1 MEVPAPSVALILFVL
16 AVAIVTAATALSVVA
31 WIGARQTRAARARR
45 ALHEKAATVAF
56 LFEDE
61 LMRDATPSARALL
74 DGAPGEGSDWAR
86 LSALLRHRFPGLD
99 EALAGLADSG
109 KVTLVATD
117 GTGDRLTAEWM
128 GQLARVALVPAS
140 GLSERSGRAVEEQ
153 TIAAMEAEIATLRG
167 VAENAPIAV
176 WKQDAEG
183 TVVWANNI
191 YFALAAELHG
201 PEAAQSWPPPRLFPA
216 LDAGLADRG
225 YAQAPVRTALRTDGG
240 EVVRW
245 FECLGYP
252 AGDQA
257 LCYATPIDDLVNAE
271 EALREFVQTLS
282 KTFAHLPIGLA
293 VFDRARRL
301 ALFNPALTDLT
312 GLEVEFL
319 AARPTLFAF
328 LDRLRDRRR
337 LPEPRDYA
345 SWRQRMADLE
355 AAAAG
360 GFVQENWAL
369 PSGQTYRVTGRPH
382 PDGAVAFL
390 FEDISAEISLTR
402 RFRSEIELGQTVLDT
417 LDEAIAVFSPQ
428 GDVVMTNAAYVRL
441 WGIDPASTLVATGI
455 LESARH
461 WQSLTDPTPVW
472 GDAREYLG
480 DHGERAEWSET
491 VTMTDGRR
499 LQARFCPLPGGAT
512 LVGFTAAEADRPALL
527 LRSPVPSAAAV
538 AAGAEAGGTGTVMAS
553 FVRARS

>member
-1 MEVPAPSVALILFVL
+1 MDASAIPLGLIFFVL
-16 AVAIVTAATALSVVA
+16 AVAVATAAATVMVAA
-31 WIGARQTRAARARR
+31 WIGAQRARKARARR
-45 ALHEKAATVAF
+45 ALPEKAATVAF

-61 LMRDATPSARALL
+61 LMRDATPSGRALL
-74 DGAPGEGSDWAR
+74 EGAPGEGSDWAR
-86 LSALLRHRFPGLD
+86 LSGLLRHRFPGLD
-99 EALAGLADSG
+99 EALAGLAETG
-109 KVTLVATD
+109 QVTLKASD
-117 GTGDRLTAEWM
+117 GTGDRLTAEWV
-128 GQLARVALVPAS
+128 GHLARVTLVPAT

-176 WKQDAEG
+176 WKQALDG
-183 TVVWANNI
+183 TVVWANNV
-191 YFALAAELHG
+191 YFALAAEMHG
-201 PEAAQSWPPPRLFPA
+201 PEAAQSWPPPRLFPQF
-216 LDAGLADRG
+216 DAGLPDTGFAL
-225 YAQAPVRTALRTDGG
+225 APVRTALRTEDGAAA
-240 EVVRW
+240 RW
-245 FECLGYP
+245 FDCLSFP
-252 AGDQA
+252 AGEHT
-257 LCYATPIDDLVNAE
+257 LCYATPIDDLVHAE

-312 GLEVEFL
+312 GLEVDFL

-390 FEDISAEISLTR
+390 FEDISAEVSLTR
-402 RFRSEIELGQTVLDT
+402 RFRSELELGQTVLDS

-428 GDVVMTNAAYVRL
+428 GDVAMTNAAYVRL
-441 WGIDPASTLVATGI
+441 WGIDPASTLAACGVVETT
-455 LESARH
+455 RQ
-461 WQSLTDPTPVW
+461 WQSLTVPTPVW
-472 GDAREYLG
+472 GDARDFVTGE
-480 DHGERAEWSET
+480 GERAEWSET
-491 VTMTDGRR
+491 VAMTDGRI
-499 LQARFCPLPGGAT
+499 LYCRFVPLAAGAT
-512 LVGFTAAEADRPALL
+512 LVGFTVATGEGGSRR
-527 LRSPVPSAAAV
+527 LRSADP
-538 AAGAEAGGTGTVMAS
+538 AEAGAADAS
-553 FVRARS
+553 AAGGGSGSRARARA